1 MAIKEFSSIFPSC
14 KYCFTDGTEAIFM
27 NGRYRTDNEGY
38 IKELMIEIKK
48 GHPHIFN
55 PRDVDT
61 LVDDPLATFKQR
73 MRAELLAEIAVQEA
87 QSNNPTNDRGGDKAA
102 SAAIFGAQSTDASLL
117 TITEDAAKPKL
128 TVPVINIKS

>member
-14 KYCFTDGTEAIFM
+14 KYCFKDGTEAIFM
-27 NGRYRTDNEGY
+27 NGRYRTDNEEY
-38 IKELMIEIKK
+38 IEELMNEIKK

-73 MRAELLAEIAVQEA
+73 MRAELLAEIKAQEA
-87 QSNNPTNDRGGDKAA
+87 ASTDPTNDRGGDPTA

-117 TITEDAAKPKL
+117 TITEDAVKPKL
-128 TVPVINIKS
+128 AVPVINIKS